1 MNVLDHW
8 PDSWTPASEYLHPGR
23 TASGGDSEEI
33 AGVPRGWHW
42 PAGSCGLRA
51 LDRQR
56 RRQWRKDDEERHP
69 GCREEWRV
77 QGFNRELFSPGV
89 RPQLMGGRWVGAS
102 GVPCGVVQH
111 PRPAKAR
118 RCRGSADR
126 VAPACAPAKAPVA
139 SLLAIWV
146 QINPARNM
154 RA

>member
-1 MNVLDHW
+1 MNVLEHW

-56 RRQWRKDDEERHP
+56 RRQWRKDDDERHP
-69 GCREEWRV
+69 GCREKWRV
-77 QGFNRELFSPGV
+77 RGFHRESFPPGV
-89 RPQLMGGRWVGAS
+89 HPQLMGGRWVGAP

-126 VAPACAPAKAPVA
+126 VAPACAPAKAQQQA
-139 SLLAIWV
+139 CSQFGCKSILLAI
-146 QINPARNM
+146 
-154 RA
+154 